1 MPPPSQPVIALRG
14 SATAIADY
22 LRYAIYSILFLR
34 GVYAIEDFMVV
45 NKFDLEL
52 LIATNEELETYVSSV
67 LSQVEQWLMTQT
79 INQVVLVIV
88 SKETKKT
95 LERWVFDVKALEPPP
110 GAPPKPDSEV
120 QAEVRSMLAGIRG
133 TNSMLSDIQE
143 PALCNILAY
152 IKDDGQDAAADG
164 WEDTHTHAIEMDS
177 ATEVKLKKAST
188 SVHQIQATVVYR
200 DD

>member
-1 MPPPSQPVIALRG
+1 
-14 SATAIADY
+14 
-22 LRYAIYSILFLR
+22 
-34 GVYAIEDFMVV
+34 
-45 NKFDLEL
+45 
-52 LIATNEELETYVSSV
+52 
-67 LSQVEQWLMTQT
+67 
-79 INQVVLVIV
+79 
-88 SKETKKT
+88 
-95 LERWVFDVKALEPPP
+95 
-110 GAPPKPDSEV
+110 
-120 QAEVRSMLAGIRG
+120 MLAGIRG

-152 IKDDGQDAAADG
+152 VKDDGHQDSTADG